1 MDPTW
6 NDQCPWTCC
15 HGKSSCSGGGK
26 DQLQALLHAHAAV
39 GFSPYFEN
47 KDNGTHIMGM
57 SWGLS
62 EVTSGPQV
70 IQFSC
75 QANLPAKWQPN
86 QSQPNELK
94 ELNKCAGLQICTRD
108 PKGGEGG
115 QQERTHEVIN
125 PRQGVGVVRQ
135 QNGSFPHFQSNFL
148 PIRLI
153 LWWVAMCPNKKT
165 VSQPTLQI
173 RMAT

>member
-6 NDQCPWTCC
+6 NDLPSPWTCC
-15 HGKSSCSGGGK
+15 HGKSTRSGGGK
-26 DQLQALLHAHAAV
+26 DQLQVLAHAHTAV
-39 GFSPYFEN
+39 GSSPYLEN
-47 KDNGTHIMGM
+47 EDNGTHIMGM

-70 IQFSC
+70 LQFSC

-94 ELNKCAGLQICTRD
+94 ELNKCTGLQICSRD

-115 QQERTHEVIN
+115 QQKRTHDVIN
-125 PRQGVGVVRQ
+125 PRQGVGVVWQ
-135 QNGSFPHFQSNFL
+135 QNGNFPHFQSNFL
-148 PIRLI
+148 
-153 LWWVAMCPNKKT
+153 
-165 VSQPTLQI
+165 SQY
-173 RMAT
+173 